1 MKKLKL
7 VFLTTTIF
15 FFATLSMQA
24 GSVGQGQST
33 TGTLPVEL
41 VSFTANVSG
50 DVVVLN
56 WTTATEVNNYGF
68 DVQRMLSGAEA
79 WETLAFVDGHGNSN
93 SPKDY
98 SFVDA
103 SNNSANVQYRLKQI
117 DVDGSFKYS
126 KIVELSATLAKEF
139 VLEQNYPNPF
149 NPTTVISYSIPTAS
163 NVSVKVYDVLGNLV
177 STLVNQNQA
186 ANSYQVNFDASNLS
200 NGVYFYKIQA
210 GSYSSIKKMLL
221 LK

>member
-1 MKKLKL
+1 MKKLRL

-15 FFATLSMQA
+15 FFAALSVQA
-24 GSVGQGQST
+24 GIGQGESA

-68 DVQRMLSGAEA
+68 DVQRAVSGTDV
-79 WETLAFVDGHGNSN
+79 WTTLGFVNGHGNSN

-98 SFVDA
+98 SFVDVTKSGGA
-103 SNNSANVQYRLKQI
+103 VSYRLKQI
-117 DVDGSFKYS
+117 DIDGSFKYS
-126 KIVELSATLAKEF
+126 NEVELSVTLAKEF

-163 NVSVKVYDVLGNLV
+163 HVSVKVYDVLGNLI
-177 STLVNQNQA
+177 STLVNKKQVA
-186 ANSYQVNFDASNLS
+186 SSYQVNFDANNLS

-210 GSYSSIKKMLL
+210 GNYTAIKKMLL
-221 LK
+221 IK

>member
-15 FFATLSMQA
+15 FFAALSVQA
-24 GSVGQGQST
+24 GIGQGESA

-50 DVVVLN
+50 NVVVLN

-68 DVQRMLSGAEA
+68 DVQRAVSGTDV
-79 WETLAFVDGHGNSN
+79 WTTLGFVNGHGNSN

-98 SFVDA
+98 SFVDVTK
-103 SNNSANVQYRLKQI
+103 SSGKVSYRLKQI
-117 DVDGSFKYS
+117 DIDGSFKYS
-126 KIVELSATLAKEF
+126 NEVELSATLAKEF

-163 NVSVKVYDVLGNLV
+163 HVSVKVFDVLGNLI
-177 STLVNQNQA
+177 STLVNKNQTA
-186 ANSYQVNFDASNLS
+186 SSYNVNFDANNLS

-210 GSYSSIKKMLL
+210 GNYTDIKKMILI
-221 LK
+221 K